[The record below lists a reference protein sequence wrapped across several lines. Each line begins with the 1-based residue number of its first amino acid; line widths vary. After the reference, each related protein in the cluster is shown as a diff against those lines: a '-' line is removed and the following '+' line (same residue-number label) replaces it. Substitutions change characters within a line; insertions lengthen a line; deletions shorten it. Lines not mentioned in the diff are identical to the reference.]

1 MVKKKA
7 RKVKL
12 KDISEISATDLDKVP
27 TMMIAG
33 EREIALDFATKTY
46 NEFKETVKAII
57 LFGSSARQESNLD
70 SDIDIIVIIDDVS
83 INWDEE
89 LIATYRE
96 ELGKIIQ
103 TNPYRKSLHVNTVKL
118 STWWQDMMT
127 GDPVV
132 MNILRY
138 GDALIDHGGFFIPQ
152 KSLLLAGKIRATPE
166 AIYNLLQRAPVHLSR
181 ARNSLLGVVDGLYW
195 ACVDSAHAAI
205 MAAKLNSPS
214 PEQIEQILK
223 DEFVKKGLLKSSY
236 ADFYGEIFK
245 LSKEIVYGKLTDV
258 PGKQIDELKQ
268 KTDEFIGVMSDIVRR
283 LVMEK

>member
-1 MVKKKA
+1 MVKKNVK
-7 RKVKL
+7 KSKL
-12 KDISEISATDLDKVP
+12 KGINEVPKSDFEKVP

-33 EREIALDFATKTY
+33 EREIALDFATKVY
-46 NEFKETVKAII
+46 NKFEQTVKAII

-70 SDIDIIVIIDDVS
+70 SDIDVIVIIDDVS
-83 INWDEE
+83 IIWDEE

-103 TNPYRKSLHVNTVKL
+103 TNPYRKPLHVNTVKL

-152 KSLLLAGKIRATPE
+152 KALLQAGKIRPTPE
-166 AIYNLLQRAPVHLSR
+166 AIYNLLQRAPIHLAR

-205 MAAKLNSPS
+205 IAANISSPS

-223 DEFVKKGLLKSSY
+223 DEFVKKGLLKNSY

-245 LSKEIVYGKLTDV
+245 LSKEIVYGKLMDV
-258 PGKQIDELKQ
+258 SGKKIDEIKQ
-268 KTDEFIGVMSDIVRR
+268 KTDEFIGEMSGIVKK
-283 LVMEK
+283 LVTNK

>member
-1 MVKKKA
+1 MVKKNVK
-7 RKVKL
+7 KSKL
-12 KDISEISATDLDKVP
+12 KDINEVPKADLEKVP

-33 EREIALDFATKTY
+33 EREIALDFATKAY
-46 NEFKETVKAII
+46 NEFEQTIKAII

-70 SDIDIIVIIDDVS
+70 SDIDVIVIIDDVS
-83 INWDEE
+83 IAWDEE

-103 TNPYRKSLHVNTVKL
+103 MNPYRKPLHVNTVKL

-152 KSLLLAGKIRATPE
+152 KALLQSGKIRPTPE
-166 AIYNLLQRAPVHLSR
+166 AIYNLLQRAPAHLAR

-205 MAAKLNSPS
+205 IAANISSPS

-236 ADFYGEIFK
+236 VDFYGEIFRM
-245 LSKEIVYGKLTDV
+245 SKEIVYGKLTDV
-258 PGKQIDELKQ
+258 PGKKIDELKQ
-268 KTDEFIGVMSDIVRR
+268 KTDEFIGEMSGIVRK
-283 LVMEK
+283 LVTNK